1 MTMKLYYGRA
11 TCSLSCHIAL
21 REAHQTFELV
31 RFDLPTHK
39 LDDGRPIEAVN
50 PKGYVPVLE
59 LDDGQRLTE
68 AAVVL
73 QYIADRPGANLAPPF
88 GTFERYRMQEWLNF
102 VATELHK
109 PFWPFFHAE
118 AAAEKPTVEPRLRKA
133 LSYAEKSLGGRPS
146 LLPSGFSVADI
157 YLFNIVNW
165 IRPAGLNPADWPG
178 LQAFRKLMI
187 ERPAVQA
194 AMALEQLLPARPKVV
209 AS

>member
-1 MTMKLYYGRA
+1 MKLYYGRG
-11 TCSLSCHIAL
+11 TCSLGCHIAL
-21 REAHQTFELV
+21 RESHQPVELV

-39 LDDGRPIEAVN
+39 LEDGRPIEDVN

-59 LDDGQRLTE
+59 LDDGERLTE

-73 QYIADRPGANLAPPF
+73 QYIADRPGANLAPPI
-88 GTFERYRMQEWLNF
+88 GTMERYRMQEWLNF

-109 PFWPFFHAE
+109 PFWPFFHLE

-133 LSYAEKSLGGRPS
+133 LGYVEKSLGGRPS
-146 LLPSGFSVADI
+146 LLPFGLTVADI

-165 IRPAGLNPADWPG
+165 IRPAGLDVSVWPG
-178 LQAFRKLMI
+178 LQAFRKQML

-194 AMALEQLLPARPKVV
+194 AMSFEQILSSRPKSA